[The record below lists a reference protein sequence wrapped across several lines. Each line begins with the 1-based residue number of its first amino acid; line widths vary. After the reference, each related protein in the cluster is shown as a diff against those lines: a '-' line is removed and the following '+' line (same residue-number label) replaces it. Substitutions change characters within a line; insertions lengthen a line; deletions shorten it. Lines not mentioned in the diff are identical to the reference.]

1 MRKGFKM
8 PRSSALRKLEENGS
22 YSKTAAEVLDFSY
35 YDTMIMATGTLLQR
49 LFITPLGQGG
59 KSLADTNMVS
69 AGQLPQGQNFKIY
82 NFKVFYQS
90 YGGEFASADVNLWYK
105 MLTETTF
112 EFIVPGKDNLG
123 QWTLWEM
130 IGEST
135 MIALIPTTAGDNIPI
150 NQPRYG
156 GVFPLNKPIKIGA
169 VQSFEVRIQHHVAP
183 SANLDADKLFIS
195 LNGRLVRMS

>member
-1 MRKGFKM
+1 MRKGFRM

-35 YDTMIMATGTLLQR
+35 YDTMVMATGTLLQR

>member
-69 AGQLPQGQNFKIY
+69 AGQLPQGQNFKIC

>member
-1 MRKGFKM
+1 M

-35 YDTMIMATGTLLQR
+35 YDTMVMATGTLLQR

-82 NFKVFYQS
+82 NFKVFYCS
-90 YGGEFASADVNLWYK
+90 FGGAFATADINFWYQ
-105 MLTETTF
+105 MLSTTTF

-135 MIALIPTTAGDNIPI
+135 MISLVPTVAGDNIPL

-183 SANLDADKLFIS
+183 NAVLDDDKLFIS